1 MIMTKIKRPI
11 RDLHSDKQTQTRFCD
26 VVIDGDNVYLEQKKE
41 KNTYVTISWDDVVY
55 QVKAAKDKAAISK

>member
-1 MIMTKIKRPI
+1 MIKRPI
-11 RDLHSDKQTQTRFCD
+11 RNLHSDMQTQTRFCD

-55 QVKAAKDKAAISK
+55 QVEVAKNKAAISK